1 LKIIVFVDV
10 CSFSPFLSFSLSLAL
25 SSFSLSPHTHYIG
38 RVIEDNED
46 FDRNPGLTTRRE
58 QFHGR
63 IYPIQ
68 FHDLKNGS
76 YRGEYIV
83 HDPGTYYVQV
93 GFIVV
98 LLLLFVLV
106 CLRLFFV

>member
-1 LKIIVFVDV
+1 
-10 CSFSPFLSFSLSLAL
+10 
-25 SSFSLSPHTHYIG
+25 
-38 RVIEDNED
+38 VIEDNED

-93 GFIVV
+93 GFYRCVV
-98 LLLLFVLV
+98 VVVV
-106 CLRLFFV
+106 CLFTFIFRVKDSIRW